1 MSFDSYNFIREE
13 TDLSEKLNKLTI
25 NSTFISLNRD
35 PIEFLLL
42 NSNVFDKIDEL
53 VKNFENEVFRLRYDV
68 LLLEKESCEKDI
80 QILDLKNK
88 AILEKLDKLKK

>member
-1 MSFDSYNFIREE
+1 MSFDAYNFLKEE
-13 TDLSEKLNKLTI
+13 TNLSEKLNELSI
-25 NSTFISLNRD
+25 HFNSD